1 MADFVSEQT
10 QPSEVIKTNGSGV
23 ADMMLH
29 RQFAVK
35 PDTDIVHD
43 ASAVNGWPTNQ
54 QTVEVGRDLC
64 KANTSW
70 TT

>member
-43 ASAVNGWPTNQ
+43 ASAVNG
-54 QTVEVGRDLC
+54 
-64 KANTSW
+64 
-70 TT
+70 